1 MKVTNNTTE
10 RELLVRIALLGG
22 EFEELAV
29 ITHPLA
35 GLMLQMSLVGL
46 GVVICDWT
54 KLVMAACSQR
64 LGVPIAVDANGS
76 ARERDSCWLEK
87 WSFHNVLSWIR
98 QHL

>member
-1 MKVTNNTTE
+1 MSC
-10 RELLVRIALLGG
+10 LS
-22 EFEELAV
+22 
-29 ITHPLA
+29 
-35 GLMLQMSLVGL
+35 GLPYLEGSLKSWLSSLILWRMLQMSLVGL